1 MLVTGEGSNQLTV
14 QEIGQFGRY
23 GLKPVVFVLNN
34 AGYLTERLLC
44 KNPKIAYNDVA
55 SWRYTELPHA
65 LGCDGW
71 FTARATTCGELD
83 KALEAAQRSGASA
96 YIEVVT
102 DAYAAPPLM
111 TKLHDAIGT
120 LYKS

>member
-1 MLVTGEGSNQLTV
+1 V
-14 QEIGQFGRY
+14 QEIGQFGRF

-44 KNPKIAYNDVA
+44 KKPAMAYNDVA
-55 SWRYTELPHA
+55 SWRYAELPHA
-65 LGCDGW
+65 LSCDGW

-83 KALEAAQRSGASA
+83 TILERAGRSGAST
-96 YIEVVT
+96 YVEVVT

-111 TKLHDAIGT
+111 RKLHDAIGT